1 MGPGDSF
8 NPDRD
13 IPSLE
18 GKVILIT
25 GGNAG
30 IGKQSALAL
39 SKHQPSEI
47 WIAARNAKKAE
58 TAIAEIKQQSP
69 GVDVRFLELDLSSF
83 ASVKSAAQ
91 TFLKSVSRLD
101 ILMLN
106 AGIMACPP
114 GQTSEGYE
122 VQFGTNHMGH
132 ALLTKSLLPLLTH
145 TASSS
150 PGSDVRVVS
159 VSSIAH
165 KFGPSGGIQFDTLKS
180 TASGM
185 STTDRYG
192 QSKLAN
198 ILFIRELA
206 LRHTE
211 LTPVSIHPGTVKTDL
226 QNSNG
231 GSWMLSAFQKFVVPL
246 VGVSVEEGAKS
257 QLWAATAK
265 GVKAGEYY
273 VPVGVSGNGSQ
284 LSKDK
289 VLAKKLWDWTEK
301 ELESQI

>member
-1 MGPGDSF
+1 MGHGSSF
-8 NPDRD
+8 DPDRD

-25 GGNAG
+25 GGNVG
-30 IGKQSALAL
+30 LGKQSALDL
-39 SKHQPSEI
+39 SKHQPSEL
-47 WIAARNAKKAE
+47 WIAARSAKKADAVI
-58 TAIAEIKQQSP
+58 TEIKQTSP
-69 GVDVRFLELDLSSF
+69 GVQARFLELDLASF
-83 ASVKSAAQ
+83 ASIKTAAK
-91 TFLKSVSRLD
+91 TFLSSASRLD

-114 GQTSEGYE
+114 GQTTEGYE

-132 ALLTKSLLPLLTH
+132 ALLTKMLLPLLTR

-150 PGSDVRVVS
+150 PRSDVRVVS
-159 VSSIAH
+159 VSSVAH

-180 TASGM
+180 NASGI
-185 STTDRYG
+185 STNDRYG

-206 LRHTE
+206 AHHPEITSA
-211 LTPVSIHPGTVKTDL
+211 SIHPGTVKTDL
-226 QNSNG
+226 QKSNDG
-231 GSWMLSAFQKFVVPL
+231 TWMINMFQKVVVPL
-246 VGVSVEEGAKS
+246 IGVSVEEGAKC

-265 GVKAGEYY
+265 GVQSGECY
-273 VPVGVSGNGSQ
+273 VPVGVSGGGSQ

-289 VLAKKLWDWTEK
+289 ALAKKLWDWTEK
-301 ELESQI
+301 ELESYF

>member
-1 MGPGDSF
+1 MGNGDSF

-25 GGNAG
+25 GGNG
-30 IGKQSALAL
+30 GLGKQSALAL
-39 SKHQPSEI
+39 SKHQPSEL
-47 WIAARNAKKAE
+47 WIAARSAE
-58 TAIAEIKQQSP
+58 RAEVAIAEIKQQSLR
-69 GVDVRFLELDLSSF
+69 VHVRFLELDLTSF
-83 ASVKSAAQ
+83 ASIKSAAQ
-91 TFLKSVSRLD
+91 TFLNSVSRLD
-101 ILMLN
+101 ILLLN

-114 GQTSEGYE
+114 GQTKEGYE

-132 ALLTKSLLPLLTH
+132 ALLTKLLLPLLTR
-145 TASSS
+145 TALSS
-150 PGSDVRVVS
+150 PRNDVRVVS
-159 VSSIAH
+159 VSSVAH

-206 LRHTE
+206 AHHPK
-211 LTPVSIHPGTVKTDL
+211 LTAASIHPGTVKTDL
-226 QNSNG
+226 QKSND
-231 GSWMLSAFQKFVVPL
+231 GSWMISAFQRLVVPL

-265 GVKAGEYY
+265 GVQNGEYY
-273 VPVGVSGNGSQ
+273 VPVGLSGNGSQ

-301 ELESQI
+301 ELASHI